1 MTKFSII
8 VPVYNVV
15 SYLEEAIM
23 SVMNQDYGNF
33 ELILVDD
40 GSTDGSDKICD
51 DYSTGGNVRCLHTTN
66 CGVSRARNKGLDV
79 CTGDWV
85 LFLDSDDWLDRHTL
99 SRVASATTLGVDIVQ
114 FGFTKISKKEYWDRI
129 PQGRG
134 LYNNILDY
142 HNSFSYIPGIAG
154 YAIKKEIIDR
164 FDLRFSQGIRYSEDH
179 EFILKCFITAS
190 SFFVIHNSFYYYRD
204 RDGSAVNQPKQYSTA
219 LGCLKVIRNVSRYVA
234 EHSLPQ
240 SSFLSYWIEYSYREY
255 YSIIALLPFS
265 WGIYRTYYKDFIQ
278 YLSIIDNNQPPL
290 FLFYLIRIEIAKL
303 KQLLLKLYLN
313 NKLVYKIVRSF
324 R

>member
-1 MTKFSII
+1 M
-8 VPVYNVV
+8 VYLN
-15 SYLEEAIM
+15 
-23 SVMNQDYGNF
+23 
-33 ELILVDD
+33 
-40 GSTDGSDKICD
+40 
-51 DYSTGGNVRCLHTTN
+51 
-66 CGVSRARNKGLDV
+66 
-79 CTGDWV
+79 
-85 LFLDSDDWLDRHTL
+85 
-99 SRVASATTLGVDIVQ
+99 
-114 FGFTKISKKEYWDRI
+114 
-129 PQGRG
+129 
-134 LYNNILDY
+134 
-142 HNSFSYIPGIAG
+142 
-154 YAIKKEIIDR
+154 IKKEIIDR

-265 WGIYRTYYKDFIQ
+265 CGIYRTYYKDFIQ

>member
-51 DYSTGGNVRCLHTTN
+51 NYSTGGNVRCLHISN
-66 CGVSRARNKGLDV
+66 GGVSRARNIGLDV

-179 EFILKCFITAS
+179 EFILKCFIAAS

-204 RDGSAVNQPKQYSTA
+204 RDGSAVNQPKRYSTA
-219 LGCLKVIRNVSRYVA
+219 LGCLKVIRNVHRYVA

-240 SSFLSYWIEYSYREY
+240 SSFFVVL
-255 YSIIALLPFS
+255 
-265 WGIYRTYYKDFIQ
+265 D
-278 YLSIIDNNQPPL
+278 
-290 FLFYLIRIEIAKL
+290 
-303 KQLLLKLYLN
+303 
-313 NKLVYKIVRSF
+313 
-324 R
+324 